1 MAHITGWL
9 QPYPGDS
16 TKARCKVCNATLQAH
31 MKTILGHASTKKHVQ
46 NIKSSGSKVQ
56 TQINERLRC
65 ALNDP
70 TKVAELKLAVFISEH
85 SSNIAVDHLGELVAQ
100 LDKKSATLQ
109 KIKLHRTKCSRLQ
122 KHVVAPSFAK
132 TLRKEIGD
140 HFYSLIIDES
150 TNEANITCL
159 GLGIR
164 FFSAEKETIV
174 DTFYRLVPLKDATAN
189 TIYKTV
195 KSCLQEDNLSI
206 AKLIGIGTD
215 GASSMVGKNH
225 SLFTLLKNDNP
236 EITLVRCVCHSL
248 HLAAA
253 KACEVLPTILTFLVR
268 ETHSWFS
275 SSPKRMHEYQELFKV
290 LESSMPKKV
299 PGMATTRW
307 LARLAAVQVILEEW
321 DALKLHFEMSASHE
335 RCYTARELG
344 SAYGDPQ
351 NRLYLLFL
359 RKVLKEVVRVNKVF
373 QGQNVDVTKITEDLL
388 DMYRSLLQIVVDS
401 SYISKCPKQNLPT
414 LNIQNYILP
423 HTVINFGHEFNSYA
437 ESCSLHEEQINYVKK
452 RCKEFTVE
460 LVNQVQV
467 RLPDNVETLLML
479 KHFQPSNATSQCKN
493 SIMPIACKYRSTFTD
508 LDELE
513 TEWNKI
519 NFVQW
524 PPACL
529 GSTVSFWAEVNERR
543 NSAGRAVELYALEVN
558 RRLAEIARRKS
569 LCTPPPLQHPPTQPH
584 HAATPLPHAQPTPRL
599 PPPYISFR
607 TYTHT
612 PTPPLYQPHP
622 TPSYTLSPQPLSPS
636 PTILIQ
642 PQPPSPTPSFT
653 PTHISPDTIPIPT
666 PSFTLLPL
674 SRPPSPTHPTPD
686 PIHPQPTPSP
696 STTLTSPLTLPQ
708 PTPSSLR
715 PPPPRSPS
723 PTQPV
728 PNLIQPLFPPLLPT
742 TYHHPISYLPLRPH
756 IHPQPSLLLLPYPH

>member
-1 MAHITGWL
+1 MAHVTGWL

-132 TLRKEIGD
+132 ALRKEIGD

-299 PGMATTRW
+299 PGIATTRW

-543 NSAGRAVELYALEVN
+543 NSAGC
-558 RRLAEIARRKS
+558 IK
-569 LCTPPPLQHPPTQPH
+569 
-584 HAATPLPHAQPTPRL
+584 
-599 PPPYISFR
+599 
-607 TYTHT
+607 TH
-612 PTPPLYQPHP
+612 
-622 TPSYTLSPQPLSPS
+622 
-636 PTILIQ
+636 
-642 PQPPSPTPSFT
+642 
-653 PTHISPDTIPIPT
+653 
-666 PSFTLLPL
+666 
-674 SRPPSPTHPTPD
+674 
-686 PIHPQPTPSP
+686 
-696 STTLTSPLTLPQ
+696 
-708 PTPSSLR
+708 
-715 PPPPRSPS
+715 
-723 PTQPV
+723 
-728 PNLIQPLFPPLLPT
+728 
-742 TYHHPISYLPLRPH
+742 
-756 IHPQPSLLLLPYPH
+756 